1 MTYIYFFY
9 GLSFFTLGIS
19 VIFYPK
25 RGSEFRIAKT
35 IVFIALF
42 GIFHGLHE
50 WAEMFGLI
58 QNPGGAA
65 ALRPLSLLL
74 LPVSYYF
81 LIVFGMK
88 SILKEDA
95 PFLAV
100 QAAPAG
106 LFVLWIILTIATREH
121 LLMGTIWARYLLG
134 VPGTI
139 LTGYALLKQLPQ
151 MRQINAYIYKNTAVA
166 AFTFFLY
173 GFFSGLIVHEAHF
186 FPASVIN
193 DSFVVTTTGV
203 PIQIFRTVC
212 AIVISFNIISIL
224 SLFVRETQERL
235 HNLSLRDDLTGLLN
249 RRGFFTLAE
258 QQIKIARRKRSTML
272 LLVGDMDDLKRIND
286 TLGHAEGDAAI
297 IATAGILRGSFRES
311 DIIGR
316 IGGDEF
322 AILHAESGGGNAKI
336 SVDRLQ
342 KNFVLFNEQRKT
354 AFRLSMSVGT
364 ALCDAAGAYSV
375 DELIK
380 QADGLMYDQKRAK
393 NSTAG

>member
-1 MTYIYFFY
+1 MIYIFFFY

-19 VIFYPK
+19 VLFFPK

-35 IVFIALF
+35 IAFIALF

-50 WAEMFGLI
+50 WTEMFGMI
-58 QNPGGAA
+58 QNSDSAA
-65 ALRPLSLLL
+65 VTTPLSLLL

-81 LIVFGMK
+81 LVIFGMK
-88 SILKEDA
+88 SILKDDA

-106 LFVLWIILTIATREH
+106 LFVLWIIFTAAAGRH
-121 LLMGTIWARYLLG
+121 FLMGDVWARFLLG

-139 LTGYALLKQLPQ
+139 LTGYALLKQLPYL
-151 MRQINAYIYKNTAVA
+151 RQINAYVYKNAAIA

-173 GFFSGLIVHEAHF
+173 GFFSGVIVHKMDF
-186 FPASVIN
+186 FPASVFN
-193 DSFVVTTTGV
+193 DSLVVTTTGV
-203 PIQIFRTVC
+203 PVQIFRTVC
-212 AIVISFNIISIL
+212 AIVLAFNIISML
-224 SLFVRETQERL
+224 NLFVRETQDRMR
-235 HNLSLRDDLTGLLN
+235 NLSLRDDLTGILN

-272 LLVGDMDDLKRIND
+272 LLIGDLDNLKRIND
-286 TLGHAEGDAAI
+286 TLGHTEGDAAI
-297 IATAGILRGSFRES
+297 KATADILRESFRES

-322 AILHAESGGGNAKI
+322 AILHTESGGINAKV
-336 SVDRLQ
+336 SVDRLRN
-342 KNFVLFNEQRKT
+342 NFVLFNEKKKT
-354 AFRLSMSVGT
+354 AYSLSMSVGT
-364 ALCDAAGAYSV
+364 ALCNAAGAYSV

-380 QADGLMYDQKRAK
+380 QADGIMYDQKRAK
-393 NSTAG
+393 NSTVG